1 MDGVPSAEDHARLN
15 ILVKPIGSRNP
26 QAFNRILERL
36 NRQQIVQVGDQ
47 QQPRVIKAHFTATVP
62 PESTRFADFQI
73 HRRIK
78 VGDKVVA
85 ARRRSSVGVVV
96 GIDDVRIFYE
106 NIKSDFTTSIVD
118 SRCILIGY
126 DEEQCSTRFTSRETL
141 CYNAM
146 EDTDTLEEEIREF
159 LRNIYFV
166 YEQKRMDVAFEK
178 VEQPPC
184 PILPEEE
191 KLRVGTEQKTSKTY
205 KRKCLGRCKKQQADY
220 TLLAGLPQQA
230 LEHYVEAIE
239 MLRQANDL
247 LWLAGALEGW
257 SCAAMAVL
265 FEDDS
270 SLSVAHGHQRYRSDE
285 DASRLS
291 ASSSASDSADRSGTG
306 GRRTALSWIKSDKR
320 DRLEPQV
327 ILERFETAIEN
338 YGKFGFAAYLE
349 YECMMKASELLRYQG
364 KLIDMEEFHRSHVG
378 KFLDDSFTRFDHQ
391 FKAQICSNSAE
402 MYRKVN
408 FHRKASFFSRLG
420 VLFRLHVTDG
430 ETRTVA
436 DYRIV
441 YPILYRTLGG
451 YGITENLGREPAQ
464 NSGPFELQIKALH
477 EVYTSAL
484 RAQLHDAAVRHL
496 CHLLQAYYPHLDQ
509 PMRNRLV
516 GELQGMTSSPARH
529 NLAVHLPLEELGLGS
544 SNIVLPPIQ
553 LVSFPQILDPEVLPL
568 PSHLAPRVTRPS
580 DNHRSTFIYSHF
592 EREAEEKRRRE
603 QAIPWIVD
611 APCKVSVRVHNCLP
625 QELVVR
631 ELCVLG
637 EGVPFEAVPLKL
649 TLPPATEDQPPNH
662 IQHNLI
668 LVPKAAGQLTLNG
681 YSCQVFGLKNVCKMR
696 APKPLTV
703 EVLPSLPLLSIL
715 STLPRAPVHAEVDGE
730 QGFET
735 TVYSG
740 QIFSHSVTLE
750 AIKLAPEARHPLEFT
765 IFGVDPTATT
775 DDDKPGNLDESRI
788 PEASARPPSPSPSTM
803 SELSSTGDRIP
814 YTGRLLTAQ
823 FIFDYTADVEG
834 SQGEVYSRTATL
846 PLAITVVPAV
856 TVAAWS
862 VLPGDGPFTRYIV
875 VDVSNST
882 DADAE
887 LVFSGSRA
895 MGVPPRET
903 CRVPLL
909 CPCCTQVAGRA
920 FYAAQQK
927 DSKVMQR
934 LEIER
939 LRQVLESHVA
949 EHLGI
954 RWSIPSKE
962 LEGLVP
968 VGALLSSV
976 PLLKQLVLPA
986 ISLELEVNGTPYL
999 SQDDLATAIS
1009 EMTRI
1014 RVSVISSLDYQ
1025 FHGEL
1030 SLCCEQELSS
1040 RAEPL
1045 PRPHNMVIVGSRK
1058 QPFIVPPKTTDEQ
1071 IPAPRCE
1078 LTFNVLF
1085 RVEGVYKVRP
1095 VIKALL
1101 GDRLLPDE
1109 ITARSCSIYAT
1120 KCPEKTAFQT
1130 VGDNERLKETAFW
1143 RRRPARGPPRA
1154 CQPTCRVG
1162 TSQRMVGEFEM
1173 EDRRLKQDYVTVAK
1187 FLLTHRELNE
1197 AKYARALE
1205 IAGLLNKPG
1214 LRSLMLAEVLTE
1226 TPGERLE
1233 AAREFVALL
1242 QRQGRNNV
1250 TSIQNI
1256 NELAAAQLPAPE
1268 HDLEPV
1274 DEVAEDQSDDS
1285 AIDA

>member
-62 PESTRFADFQI
+62 PESTRFADFQ
-73 HRRIK
+73 K

-270 SLSVAHGHQRYRSDE
+270 SLRSPMHRVATMSPQQIRDASSQGRNLHQLGVAHGHQRYRSDE

-320 DRLEPQV
+320 DRLEPQI

-364 KLIDMEEFHRSHVG
+364 KLIDMEAGFNCGDFWVAEPFKTLQEFHRSHVG

-451 YGITENLGREPAQ
+451 YGITENVGREPAQ

-611 APCKVSVRVHNCLP
+611 ASCKVSVRVHNCLP

-649 TLPPATEDQPPNH
+649 TLPPATEDQPPNY

-703 EVLPSLPLLSIL
+703 EVLPSLPLLSIV
-715 STLPRAPVHAEVDGE
+715 STLPRAPVLAEVDGE

-740 QIFSHSVTLE
+740 QTFSHSVTLVN
-750 AIKLAPEARHPLEFT
+750 ASPKIGIR
-765 IFGVDPTATT
+765 D
-775 DDDKPGNLDESRI
+775 I

-856 TVAAWS
+856 TVAA
-862 VLPGDGPFTRYIV
+862 YIV

-1009 EMTRI
+1009 DMTRI

-1058 QPFIVPPKTTDEQ
+1058 QPFTVPPKTTDEQ

-1109 ITARSCSIYAT
+1109 VFASPIS
-1120 KCPEKTAFQT
+1120 F
-1130 VGDNERLKETAFW
+1130 N
-1143 RRRPARGPPRA
+1143 
-1154 CQPTCRVG
+1154 
-1162 TSQRMVGEFEM
+1162 
-1173 EDRRLKQDYVTVAK
+1173 VASS
-1187 FLLTHRELNE
+1187 R
-1197 AKYARALE
+1197 
-1205 IAGLLNKPG
+1205 
-1214 LRSLMLAEVLTE
+1214 
-1226 TPGERLE
+1226 
-1233 AAREFVALL
+1233 
-1242 QRQGRNNV
+1242 
-1250 TSIQNI
+1250 
-1256 NELAAAQLPAPE
+1256 
-1268 HDLEPV
+1268 
-1274 DEVAEDQSDDS
+1274 
-1285 AIDA
+1285 